1 MSKNGVVHGLDFL
14 TAECVAPFRFCCY
27 QSFILLPVWEGNLF
41 EEKERGGLA
50 VQILAGNLYPSH
62 AAMHNGHKRTIFSVL
77 VCHLP
82 AVDWLHWLVIHGYPF
97 LGVREAANGHDLLVD
112 LMCIYNIYIQYIY
125 IWFFVFPNFQ
135 NLTPFCPLWSTS
147 HIANPASP
155 STSPSPE
162 RRVNGIPQM
171 VDVPVG
177 K

>member
-125 IWFFVFPNFQ
+125 MILCFPQFSESNTILSLVVNFPHRQ
-135 NLTPFCPLWSTS
+135 PGQSFYKSQS
-147 HIANPASP
+147 REVP
-155 STSPSPE
+155 SLQISL
-162 RRVNGIPQM
+162 
-171 VDVPVG
+171 
-177 K
+177 